1 MMMIHCHLAKRKK
14 HQKNFFCQQFE
25 EVCVEQVVRA
35 AGVQSPAP
43 KLMAAASKEG
53 HTCVHKRTHQ
63 RCTGQCGDTRHIY
76 ESLCFPTFGSYQ
88 KMKPH
93 TFVFESNW
101 IEIHLHGDLVE
112 CTLYESAGQNW
123 GRKQVALIWPIG
135 FNSFGMQRFS
145 PIWCRAKQSN
155 EIWGEKNISQPW

>member
-1 MMMIHCHLAKRKK
+1 MRVDNIAWEELRLFSLNKLICNQTQDDDDDTLPFGKEKK

-76 ESLCFPTFGSYQ
+76 KSLCFPTFGSYQ

-93 TFVFESNW
+93 TFVFESN
-101 IEIHLHGDLVE
+101 
-112 CTLYESAGQNW
+112 
-123 GRKQVALIWPIG
+123 
-135 FNSFGMQRFS
+135 
-145 PIWCRAKQSN
+145 
-155 EIWGEKNISQPW
+155 

>member
-1 MMMIHCHLAKRKK
+1 MRVDNIAWEELRLFSLNKLICNQTQDDDDDTLPFGKEKK
-14 HQKNFFCQQFE
+14 HQKNFFCQQCK

-93 TFVFESNW
+93 TFVFESN
-101 IEIHLHGDLVE
+101 
-112 CTLYESAGQNW
+112 
-123 GRKQVALIWPIG
+123 
-135 FNSFGMQRFS
+135 
-145 PIWCRAKQSN
+145 
-155 EIWGEKNISQPW
+155 